1 MTGKIVI
8 LNLVQN
14 QDDRIE
20 FLNNK
25 CKNYKNSMLYII
37 ATPIGNLADITLR
50 ALEILKSM
58 DYILCEDTRV
68 TKNLLNFYEIKNKK
82 LISYHQHTDN
92 NKINKLVSLIRDNNV
107 ALVTDAGTPGISD
120 PGNKLIS
127 ELLTHFS
134 GGPTLAKASEK
145 IEIVPIPGAS
155 ALTTALSI
163 SGLPTDEFVFLGF
176 VPNKKGRQKFLQQV
190 LNEKRTVIFYESKY
204 RIVKALE
211 QLCHPEL
218 VSGSNEMPK
227 QVRHDKKFVVCREL
241 TKKFETIYR
250 GNISEVLEQVKND
263 KIKGEYT
270 VIAG

>member
-1 MTGKIVI
+1 MTSG
-8 LNLVQN
+8 
-14 QDDRIE
+14 
-20 FLNNK
+20 F
-25 CKNYKNSMLYII
+25 MLYIV

-92 NKINKLVSLIRDNNV
+92 NKINKLISLIKNNNV

-127 ELLTHFS
+127 ELLTQNKVGMNNFRHS
-134 GGPTLAKASEK
+134 LEEANNEK
-145 IEIVPIPGAS
+145 IEIIPIPGAS

-163 SGLPTDEFVFLGF
+163 SGLPTDNFLFLGF

-211 QLCHPEL
+211 YLEELCKNTALPCL
-218 VSGSNEMPK
+218 TRGK
-227 QVRHDKKFVVCREL
+227 YFVVCREL

-263 KIKGEYT
+263 EIKGEY
-270 VIAG
+270 VVVAS